1 MCALLEGSGAS
12 VAICDVSQAKAD
24 AVTVDA
30 LARLQLV
37 ARRTGCRLSLCH
49 VSPELRALIEL
60 VGLREIL
67 GD

>member
-1 MCALLEGSGAS
+1 VCALLESSGAS

-30 LARLQLV
+30 LVRLQL
-37 ARRTGCRLSLCH
+37 AAARTGCRVSLRH

-60 VGLREIL
+60 VGLGEVL